1 MATITMGPDGGQVPL
16 IKTASYDKLVSLG
29 EGAAAYEF
37 WMLFRGPSKDNGNK
51 FGNKDNFS
59 RYADGV
65 GGSFANLKFLVQA
78 TQLPPLQ
85 RENIETY
92 GPQGVQFNQQG
103 RFKNAQ
109 DIPITFKEVIKG
121 VAYATIRDWV
131 AKKHYLSVELH
142 ISGESYRDAK
152 PGLFLLMENCWLE
165 LDGVDLNVEDAAIIK
180 PSGTLHANWCHWCQI
195 LSTEDMSKTPIS
207 IPKEQ

>member
-1 MATITMGPDGGQVPL
+1 MGPDGGQVPL

-37 WMLFRGPSKDNGNK
+37 WMLFYGASKATNTNAS
-51 FGNKDNFS
+51 NFS
-59 RYADGV
+59 STNSGTRTTGTGTTDS
-65 GGSFANLKFLVQA
+65 SFASDLKFLVQA
-78 TQLPPLQ
+78 TQLPALQ

-180 PSGTLHANWCHWCQI
+180 PSGTLHTNWCHWCQDKYSGA
-195 LSTEDMSKTPIS
+195 STTPFGES
-207 IPKEQ
+207 